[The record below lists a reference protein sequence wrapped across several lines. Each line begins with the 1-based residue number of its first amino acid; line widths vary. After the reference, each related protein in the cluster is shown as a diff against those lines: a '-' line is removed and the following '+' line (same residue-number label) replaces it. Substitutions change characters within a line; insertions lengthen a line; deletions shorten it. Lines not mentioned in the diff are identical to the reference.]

1 MLFFSWITSLLLCS
15 YSTPRIKRLSAIL
28 GALSSSIIMIFS
40 TGLSVELYTEVDEYI
55 ASMGIE
61 SGLRVVIHDKDK
73 VPLPD
78 EEGFT
83 VSAGFTTNIGV
94 RKVSVSPRAFG
105 KKPTLFLALT
115 KKKRYLLKLPYF

>member
-1 MLFFSWITSLLLCS
+1 M
-15 YSTPRIKRLSAIL
+15 
-28 GALSSSIIMIFS
+28 
-40 TGLSVELYTEVDEYI
+40 ELYTEVDEYI